1 MLANSVYAPVQMS
14 AEFNLV
20 TAQSAA
26 PHSDSDG
33 RLSTLVEQLGIPE
46 NPRNWLPMT
55 RELSAGKVL
64 AELREGL
71 IQNTEWPAILQAAEL
86 TRRGYHRELLQLDQR
101 FGRDLS
107 PALAKASC
115 CVGRHQLA
123 RLRALRDQK
132 IIQRYLDAIEIGQ
145 ARGWNPIVYGVVL
158 AVFGIPLRQGLIHYA
173 TALLQNYAEQIAVNP
188 TEAQRLLD
196 ESVLMLPESA
206 NQMLD
211 SQPKSGLQI
220 L

>member
-1 MLANSVYAPVQMS
+1 MADTVYAQAQMS
-14 AEFNLV
+14 AEFNPV
-20 TAQSAA
+20 TAQRSD
-26 PHSDSDG
+26 PNSDSVSS
-33 RLSTLVEQLGIPE
+33 LSTIVEQLGIPE
-46 NPRNWLPMT
+46 NPRSWAPVT
-55 RELSAGKVL
+55 RGILAGKVL

-107 PALAKASC
+107 PSLAKASC
-115 CVGRHQLA
+115 CVGRHQLG

-132 IIQRYLDAIEIGQ
+132 IIQCYLDAIETGQ
-145 ARGWNPIVYGVVL
+145 ARGWNPIVFGVVL
-158 AVFGIPLRQGLIHYA
+158 AVFGIPLRQGLVHYA
-173 TALLQNYAEQIAVNP
+173 TALLRNHAEQIAVNP
-188 TEAQRLLD
+188 AEAQRLLD
-196 ESVLMLPESA
+196 ESVRMLPESA
-206 NQMLD
+206 NKVLD